1 MTPQNGATG
10 ILDFLRSTWFL
21 IVFIGG
27 VIYWVA
33 RHDYSLSD
41 LERADSRITSLE
53 NRTTILETGL
63 GALQIKIDTIKDD
76 VALIKGAVIKK

>member
-33 RHDYSLSD
+33 RQDYSL
-41 LERADSRITSLE
+41 
-53 NRTTILETGL
+53 
-63 GALQIKIDTIKDD
+63 
-76 VALIKGAVIKK
+76 